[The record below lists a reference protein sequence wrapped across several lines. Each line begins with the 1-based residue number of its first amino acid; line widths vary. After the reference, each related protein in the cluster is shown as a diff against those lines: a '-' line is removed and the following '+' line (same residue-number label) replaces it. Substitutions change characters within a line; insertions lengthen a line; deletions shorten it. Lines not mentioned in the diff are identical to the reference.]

1 MMVEA
6 PGLLSM
12 TTGLPRRVDSFWP
25 SARATASVPPRGGK
39 GATRRTVRWG
49 HASEGAA
56 VWARDSVLALALAKV
71 ARTAD
76 SKETRTRL
84 FMQAPEDDARGG
96 GRAGAK
102 GSKMNPTAMG
112 ELEP

>member
-1 MMVEA
+1 M
-6 PGLLSM
+6 
-12 TTGLPRRVDSFWP
+12 
-25 SARATASVPPRGGK
+25 PPPGGK

-56 VWARDSVLALALAKV
+56 VWARDRVLALAKV

-84 FMQAPEDDARGG
+84 FMQAPEVDAWGG
-96 GRAGAK
+96 GSAAAK
-102 GSKMNPTAMG
+102 AIALIPTAMG